1 MTISNPQRLNHW
13 HEYSPIDD
21 ASQFDELNKL
31 RIAFNRKLVEIT
43 VTATEYTKPISIS
56 DMICIG
62 GDQLKEMF
70 ISKWDSSFQVGF
82 LTRLEYEVIEN
93 AYIDEDDQEE
103 ILTYLRIKELEQY
116 EYSLL
121 THQTTMIA
129 DCLVE
134 L

>member
-1 MTISNPQRLNHW
+1 MKISNPESLIHW
-13 HEYSPIDD
+13 YECSSIEDV
-21 ASQFDELNKL
+21 SRFNELNKL

-43 VTATEYTKPISIS
+43 ATATEYTKPISIS

-62 GDQLKEMF
+62 GDRLKEMF

-82 LTRLEYEVIEN
+82 LTRLENEVIET

-116 EYSLL
+116 E
-121 THQTTMIA
+121 
-129 DCLVE
+129 
-134 L
+134 